1 MAVKRTE
8 SMIQKAVL
16 DYLQMISKQE
26 PIYYF
31 RAGSGVFQTAQGR
44 YVKTGRPGVPDI
56 ICCAYGKFLG
66 IEVKTEKGRQ
76 SQAQKQAEQDI
87 DWAGGEY
94 HIVRSVDDVRQVIE
108 DVSAE
113 VAS

>member
-1 MAVKRTE
+1 MAIKHTE
-8 SMIQKAVL
+8 SMIQRAIL
-16 DYLQMISKQE
+16 DYLGLISKHE
-26 PIYYF
+26 PVYYF
-31 RAGSGVFQTAQGR
+31 RAGSGAFQTAQGR

-87 DWAGGEY
+87 DRAGGDY
-94 HIVRSVDDVRQVIE
+94 FIVRSVSDMKQIIK
-108 DVSAE
+108 DVSLEA
-113 VAS
+113 A